1 MGVYLLGLNVQ
12 NVIKIWMT
20 IIFHFLVFL
29 FISGIY
35 KMSNGIC
42 TDDPDELL
50 NEWLGELEN
59 LIGVS
64 FKLIFIVGLSLTNMR
79 SSIIQN

>member
-1 MGVYLLGLNVQ
+1 
-12 NVIKIWMT
+12 
-20 IIFHFLVFL
+20 
-29 FISGIY
+29 
-35 KMSNGIC
+35 MSNGIC

-64 FKLIFIVGLSLTNMR
+64 LKLIFIVRLSLTNLR
-79 SSIIQN
+79 SSMSLYRIRGFADFFKMFVLIL